1 MRAQQAQGVHARHRG
16 GRPTA
21 SRPLQG
27 VCPGGPPGPWGSA
40 CGRRAEG
47 LPLRRGRS
55 PLRGGRIPCEGTRVS
70 TGPRGGACSSG
81 HPVSLGLRVRV
92 WVSVGSA
99 GPFLGSRWGQFCPFV
114 QRERR
119 ASELRPGARPDP
131 PSPPSSE
138 PLDGGQPLGRRPLRL
153 RAGPGLRPG
162 GVCTGVWL
170 ERWRGH
176 TRGGVPARPRARE
189 ARQVNVEAG
198 WGLGSGSRRLP
209 APGLSPCAPRGV
221 CGSGAGGSPSLRCW

>member
-1 MRAQQAQGVHARHRG
+1 MPGTWGAGPLPPALCRVGVQAGPRA
-16 GRPTA
+16 
-21 SRPLQG
+21 
-27 VCPGGPPGPWGSA
+27 PGALSVDVEQ
-40 CGRRAEG
+40 RG

-70 TGPRGGACSSG
+70 TGPPGEACSSG
-81 HPVSLGLRVRV
+81 HHVSSGLRVRV

-99 GPFLGSRWGQFCPFV
+99 GPFVGSRWEQFCPFV

-131 PSPPSSE
+131 LSPPSSE
-138 PLDGGQPLGRRPLRL
+138 PLDGGRPLGRRPLRL

-176 TRGGVPARPRARE
+176 TRGGVPARPWARE

-198 WGLGSGSRRLP
+198 RGLGSGSRRLP
-209 APGLSPCAPRGV
+209 APRLSLCAPRGV